1 MFRTTPKF
9 GLGGLEGGELWLGH
23 GAKCSLCVGDQYGEV
38 VGLRGRGTPGRP
50 VAATPDSLPITYT

>member
-23 GAKCSLCVGDQYGEV
+23 GAKR
-38 VGLRGRGTPGRP
+38 LRGVRP
-50 VAATPDSLPITYT
+50 SFKLT

>member
-23 GAKCSLCVGDQYGEV
+23 GAKCSLCVGDQCTV
-38 VGLRGRGTPGRP
+38 KW
-50 VAATPDSLPITYT
+50 